1 MKKEEIYKTI
11 RSLARSQGC
20 WGRLLNEWEEAWIT
34 NEALEELEAMNF
46 KDMLDVVMFLEW
58 NY

>member
-1 MKKEEIYKTI
+1 MKKEQIYNAI

-20 WGRLLNEWEEAWIT
+20 WWRLLRDWEEEWIT
-34 NEALEELEAMNF
+34 DYALEELEAMNF

>member
-1 MKKEEIYKTI
+1 MKKEQIYKTI

-20 WGRLLNEWEEAWIT
+20 WWRLLYDWEEAWIT
-34 NEALEELEAMNF
+34 EEALQELENMNF
-46 KDMLDVVMFLEW
+46 KSMLDVVMFLEW